1 MNSLSPSP
9 HHSPTVPLC
18 VDLDGTLVATDT
30 LWESIFLL
38 LRKKTLLSFL
48 LPLWLLRG
56 RAYLKHR
63 IAQHVKLNVATLPYR
78 ENILE
83 FLKREQDRGR
93 FIILATAAHQK
104 IAYPIAKHL
113 RIFAEVI
120 ASDATTNVKGTVKRD
135 ILLQRF
141 GQFDYMGDS
150 TADIPIFQA
159 ARYAFLV
166 APNRT
171 LLKKIPC
178 PPHRLF
184 PIYPITLSTWLK
196 LLRPHQWVKNVLIF
210 LPLFLAHQF
219 QDFQALTNAFS
230 AFLAFSMAASAG
242 YILNDLL
249 DLPADR
255 SHPTKK
261 RRPFAAGNI
270 PIAYGLPLFILLV
283 ALSLSSSIYF
293 LSLNFAGLISSYL
306 LLTMTYSFLLKSKM
320 VLDVVVL
327 AALYT
332 FRIFAGGIA
341 VSVGISSWLL
351 AFSMF
356 MFMSLAFLK
365 RYTELLQLNHRKFVK
380 HRDYNIEDI
389 EMIASMGPTN
399 GYLAVLVFALY
410 INSDQ
415 VGNYSSPFILWMICP
430 PLLYWI
436 TRIWFLTHRRKMLDD
451 PVKFALADPT
461 SWVTVI
467 GIIIVVLL
475 AKFL

>member
-1 MNSLSPSP
+1 MNHPSSQQTP
-9 HHSPTVPLC
+9 PLVPLC

-48 LPLWLLRG
+48 LPIWLLKG
-56 RAYLKHR
+56 RAYLKHK
-63 IAQHVKLNVATLPYR
+63 IAQHIKLNVTTLPYR

-83 FLKREQDRGR
+83 FLKREQDKGR
-93 FIILATAAHQK
+93 AIILATAAHQK
-104 IAYPIAKHL
+104 IAHPIAKHL

-120 ASDATTNVKGTVKRD
+120 ASDATTNVKGIVKRD
-135 ILLQRF
+135 ILVQRF

-150 TADIPIFQA
+150 TADIPIFKVS
-159 ARYAFLV
+159 RYAFLV
-166 APNRT
+166 APSRA
-171 LLKKIPC
+171 LLKKISC

-184 PIYPITLSTWLK
+184 PVYPISFSTWLK

-210 LPLFLAHQF
+210 LPLFLSHQF
-219 QDFQALTNAFS
+219 QDVQSLMNAFA

-261 RRPFAAGNI
+261 NRPFASGKI
-270 PIAYGLPLFILLV
+270 PISYGLPLFSLLV
-283 ALSLSSSIYF
+283 ILSLLSSVYF
-293 LSLNFAGLISSYL
+293 LSFSFAGLISSYL

-327 AALYT
+327 AGLYT

-365 RYTELLQLNHRKFVK
+365 RYTELLQLSHRKFVK
-380 HRDYNIEDI
+380 HRDYTVEDL

-415 VGNYSSPFILWMICP
+415 VGIYSSPFILWMICP

-451 PVKFALADPT
+451 PVQFALTDPT
-461 SWVTVI
+461 SWVTII
-467 GIIIVVLL
+467 GIIIIMFL
-475 AKFL
+475 AKFI